1 MIKLLDVSKTYQ
13 LSGVQVNAVKS
24 VNLDIEQGEFASI
37 MGPSGSGKSTMMN
50 ILGCLDIPSTGEYM
64 LDGIEVGKL
73 NDNELAEIR
82 GEKVGFIFQT
92 YNLLPR
98 ISAIENV
105 MMGLSYISNKEI
117 KEKAISALEKVGL
130 KDRMKHKPVEMSGGE
145 QQRVSIARAL
155 VKNPRIVLADEPTGA
170 LDTKTGSEIME
181 ILTNLN
187 TESKITVLIVT
198 HEPDVAKLT
207 KRIISFRDGEII
219 NDERNKWVFF
229 QY

>member
-219 NDERNKWVFF
+219 NDERNK
-229 QY
+229 